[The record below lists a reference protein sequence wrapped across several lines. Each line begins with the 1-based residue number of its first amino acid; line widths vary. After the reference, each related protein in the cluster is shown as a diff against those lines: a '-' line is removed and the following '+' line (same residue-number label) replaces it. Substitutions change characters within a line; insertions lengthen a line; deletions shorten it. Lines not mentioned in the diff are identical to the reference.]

1 LNPHALAGT
10 SPSSWRVCLF
20 RHSDVATGEP
30 VRGGDDSRAPNRVDI
45 DDSGT
50 NEGPGWWVV
59 GDIEAVRELYGLA
72 PGAFV
77 AARDALAKQ
86 LRAEGDAAGAAA
98 VKGLRRPTVAAWAV
112 NQVARDQPVVVAA
125 VLDAGAAL
133 GAAQREV
140 VASGDRALLRAA
152 TTTLRQATAAAVRAA
167 VAHAGEAH
175 RDAIAATFDA
185 AATDPEAG
193 AQVQAGQLSETLQP
207 TSGFGA
213 LGELPAAAPAIGA
226 RTDEVS
232 RRRLE
237 QAEARAVAAR
247 DDVALAEEA
256 VAAAH
261 AQLERA
267 CRAAA
272 EAAAEVERLRP

>member
-30 VRGGDDSRAPNRVDI
+30 VRGGDDSRAPKRVDI
-45 DDSGT
+45 DDSGAD
-50 NEGPGWWVV
+50 EGPGWWVV

-112 NQVARDQPVVVAA
+112 NQVARDQPALVAA
-125 VLDAGAAL
+125 VLEAGAAL

-140 VASGDRALLRAA
+140 VAGGDRALLRAA

-167 VAHAGEAH
+167 VAH
-175 RDAIAATFDA
+175 RDAMAATFDA
-185 AATDPEAG
+185 AATAADAG
-193 AQVQAGQLSETLQP
+193 ERVAAGRLSETLQP

-213 LGELPAAAPAIGA
+213 LGELPTAAPTIGA

-237 QAEARAVAAR
+237 QAEARAVAAH